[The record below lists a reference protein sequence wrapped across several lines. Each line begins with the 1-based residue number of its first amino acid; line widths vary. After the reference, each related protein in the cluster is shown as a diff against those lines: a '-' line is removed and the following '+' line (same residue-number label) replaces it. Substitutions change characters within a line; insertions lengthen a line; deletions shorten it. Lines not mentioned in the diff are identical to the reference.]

1 MGMAAGMLKA
11 GDFFLRGVTKM
22 KKEPVRNSSKV
33 SVTFEMPAEVEAQTL
48 TVVGD
53 FNAWD
58 EKAAPM
64 QRRKDGTWARTIRLE
79 PGAYA
84 YRYLADGVRW
94 LNDWSADRYE
104 PSGLGDDNSV
114 VVIEAL

>member
-1 MGMAAGMLKA
+1 
-11 GDFFLRGVTKM
+11 M
-22 KKEPVRNSSKV
+22 KKEPIRNSSKV
-33 SVTFEMPAEVEAQTL
+33 SVTFEVSGEVEAQNL

-53 FNAWD
+53 FNDWD
-58 EKAAPM
+58 ETAAPM

-94 LNDWSADRYE
+94 LNDWNADRYE
-104 PSGLGDDNSV
+104 PSGLGEDNSV
-114 VVIEAL
+114 VVVEA